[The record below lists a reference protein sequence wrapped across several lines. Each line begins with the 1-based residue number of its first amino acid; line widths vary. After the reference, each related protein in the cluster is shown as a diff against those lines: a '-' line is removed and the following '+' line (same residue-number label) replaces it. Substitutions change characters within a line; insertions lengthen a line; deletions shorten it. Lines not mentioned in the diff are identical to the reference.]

1 MQKLYELI
9 HKRRKRVTVIIYIYI
24 IFISCFVFPILPTN
38 TQPYPDLL
46 VLLIWLV
53 RLQVIAGDF
62 YAAHVFY
69 GLYKDRSLFVFFSIF
84 IFNSI
89 GLLCRILLEWGES
102 SMVRDL
108 TPLNIVI
115 HLFLIPIF
123 ITIVYRRAPIL
134 NHKK

>member
-1 MQKLYELI
+1 MQKLYKLI
-9 HKRRKRVTVIIYIYI
+9 HKKRKQVTVIIYIYI
-24 IFISCFVFPILPTN
+24 TFISCFVFPILPTN
-38 TQPYPDLL
+38 IQPYPDLL

-53 RLQVIAGDF
+53 RLQVIAGYF
-62 YAAHVFY
+62 YVAHVFY
-69 GLYKDRSLFVFFSIF
+69 GLYKDRFLFVFCSTF

-123 ITIVYRRAPIL
+123 ITIVYIKSPIL
-134 NHKK
+134 DHKK